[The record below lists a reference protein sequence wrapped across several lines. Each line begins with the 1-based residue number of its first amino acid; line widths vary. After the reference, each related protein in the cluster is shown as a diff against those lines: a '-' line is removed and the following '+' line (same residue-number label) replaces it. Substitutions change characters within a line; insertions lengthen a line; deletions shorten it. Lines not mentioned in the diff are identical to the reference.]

1 MSFIE
6 KLTSKS
12 TFFDFSGINEIS
24 SNRLNFHETSHYK
37 SIASDKIIQTI
48 FNSEK
53 NSNFVVNKNNI
64 DSVIGE
70 KKVELS
76 KARMNNYK
84 YP

>member
-1 MSFIE
+1 LSFIE

-12 TFFDFSGINEIS
+12 TFFDFIGINEIS
-24 SNRLNFHETSHYK
+24 SNRLNFHETSHDR